1 MPLHALLNSVI
12 WWGFTY
18 TISIITTKVRNYLVW
33 FNKGCSSSVNSKFWK
48 IILLSSLKGL
58 GIFLSASLL
67 IFHYVLCIFMCNSVL
82 LDIKNKNRVFCF
94 WYLTDA
100 AHYIDILF
108 WINKIF
114 MHYLIWFPWHFYS
127 RHLQIHK
134 YSFCVYP
141 HSCEICNKQIPVFP
155 TEN

>member
-48 IILLSSLKGL
+48 IILLSFLKGL

-67 IFHYVLCIFMCNSVL
+67 IFHYFLCIFMCNSVL
-82 LDIKNKNRVFCF
+82 LDIKNKNRVLLLVLDRCSTLYRYSF
-94 WYLTDA
+94 W
-100 AHYIDILF
+100 F
-108 WINKIF
+108 NKIF

-141 HSCEICNKQIPVFP
+141 HSCEICKMQIPVFP